1 MRVRCDKGMR
11 YKVILRDQAGW
22 DTIAWC
28 FSFDTTAGQWIDL
41 KAPLSAFIPVVRG
54 NTLRSA
60 PRALDRSKIYSVQ
73 VMLSKYE
80 YDGGLNPNFQEGRFP
95 STSGAFVLSRNSLI
109 LDRVYARLCQS
120 VSTVFL
126 LSCEAAQDCGV
137 PDFGRG

>member
-1 MRVRCDKGMR
+1 MHFEGHTDDSPTDPPCNIDGYDFLGMRVRCDKGMR

-41 KAPLSAFIPVVRG
+41 KAPLSAFTPVVRG

-80 YDGGLNPNFQEGRFP
+80 YDGGLNPNFQEGRF
-95 STSGAFVLSRNSLI
+95 SF
-109 LDRVYARLCQS
+109 
-120 VSTVFL
+120 
-126 LSCEAAQDCGV
+126 
-137 PDFGRG
+137 DFGSIRALKK